1 MKDCKIGLI
10 GAGTVGGGV
19 VKIFEK
25 QKDFF
30 TKELGLSL
38 VLKRIVDK
46 DITLFANI
54 PTADAICTDNAD
66 DIIND
71 PEIQIVIELIGGTT
85 TAKTLML
92 HALSTGKHVVT
103 ANKAL
108 LAEYGPEIF
117 ETAEKNNVSV
127 FFEASVGGGMPVIKT
142 IRESMISNDIISVK
156 TIINGT
162 CNYIFTQMAEKGLPF
177 NDVLKKAQ
185 ESGYAEADPTL
196 DIGGGDTGHKL
207 AIMASLLYG
216 RYVPYEKIYIE
227 GITKITAEDILYA
240 KSLGY
245 CIKLLGIIKKD
256 LETNSIIDIRVHP
269 AMLHTDHILASISNV
284 FNAVLIEGDAV
295 GPVLLYGK
303 GAGEMPT
310 ASAVIADLVDIFRNI
325 TENAPKR
332 IPMHFYR
339 SDNTMQVLPVSKVTT
354 RYYLRFSVV
363 DKPKVMAAISTVLGE
378 HNISIASVIQ
388 KEGTSRDFV
397 PVIILTSKAIEENLQ
412 NAISEIEH
420 LDIVKQKTQII
431 RIEE

>member
-1 MKDCKIGLI
+1 MQVCNIGLI

-19 VKIFEK
+19 VKIFDK

-46 DITLFANI
+46 DITLFSKI

-85 TAKTLML
+85 FARTLVL
-92 HALSTGKHVVT
+92 RALSAGKHVVT

-108 LAEYGPEIF
+108 LAECGPEIF
-117 ETAEKNNVSV
+117 ETAEKNNVSI

-142 IRESMISNDIISVK
+142 IRESMICNDILSIK

-162 CNYIFTQMAEKGLPF
+162 CNYIFTQMTEKGLPF
-177 NDVLKKAQ
+177 DRILKDAQ
-185 ESGYAEADPTL
+185 ENGYAEADPTL

-216 RYVPYEKIYIE
+216 RYVPFDQIYIE
-227 GITKITAEDILYA
+227 GITAITAEDIIYA
-240 KSLGY
+240 QSLGY

-256 LETNSIIDIRVHP
+256 PETNSVIDVRVHP

-284 FNAVLIEGDAV
+284 FNGVLIEGDAV
-295 GPVLLYGK
+295 GQVLLYGK

-310 ASAVIADLVDIFRNI
+310 ASAVIADLVDVFRNI

-339 SDNTMQVLPVSKVTT
+339 NDNAMEVTPIAKVAT

-363 DKPKVMAAISTVLGE
+363 DKPMVMAAISSVLGE
-378 HNISIASVIQ
+378 HDISIASVIQ
-388 KEGTSRDFV
+388 KEGVSRDFV
-397 PVIILTSKAIEENLQ
+397 PVIMLTSEAKEENLQ
-412 NAISEIEH
+412 NAIAEIEK

>member
-1 MKDCKIGLI
+1 MAECNIGLV
-10 GAGTVGGGV
+10 GAGTVGGV
-19 VKIFEK
+19 FVKIFNK
-25 QKDFF
+25 QREFF
-30 TKELGLSL
+30 YKELGLSL
-38 VLKRIVDK
+38 VLKRIVDI
-46 DITLFANI
+46 DTSLFVEI

-85 TAKTLML
+85 VAKTIVLR
-92 HALSTGKHVVT
+92 ALSAGKHVIT

-108 LAEYGPEIF
+108 LAECGPEIF
-117 ETAEKNNVSV
+117 EAAEKNNVSV

-142 IRESMISNDIISVK
+142 IRESMISNDILSVK

-162 CNYIFTQMAEKGLPF
+162 CNYILTQMSEKGLAF
-177 NDVLKKAQ
+177 NDVLKNAQ
-185 ESGYAEADPTL
+185 ENGYAEADPAL

-216 RYVPYEKIYIE
+216 KYVPYDKIYIE
-227 GITKITAEDILYA
+227 GITKITAEDIIYA
-240 KSLGY
+240 RSLGY

-256 LETNSIIDIRVHP
+256 AETGSVIDIRVHP

-284 FNAVLIEGDAV
+284 YNAVLIEGDAV

-310 ASAVIADLVDIFRNI
+310 ASAVIADLIDVYRNI
-325 TENAPKR
+325 TENSPKR

-339 SDNTMQVLPVSKVTT
+339 SDNVMSVTPISSIT
-354 RYYLRFSVV
+354 PRYYLRFSVV
-363 DKPKVMAAISTVLGE
+363 DKPKVMAAISSVLGE

-397 PVIILTSKAIEENLQ
+397 SVIMLTSEAIEKNLQ
-412 NAISEIEH
+412 KAVSEIET
-420 LDIVKQKTQII
+420 LDIVKRKTQII
-431 RIEE
+431 RIED